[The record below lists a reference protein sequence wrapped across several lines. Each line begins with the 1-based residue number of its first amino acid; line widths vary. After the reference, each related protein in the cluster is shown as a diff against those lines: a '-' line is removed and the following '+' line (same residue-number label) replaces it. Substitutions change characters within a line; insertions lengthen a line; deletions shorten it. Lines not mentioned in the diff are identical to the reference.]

1 MCEIEKQ
8 RESMKERKRERKNYV
23 SPPSDFC
30 WIFMSTETQ
39 DCSKNR
45 HFVCLLDRYMT
56 PGGFVMA
63 NRVSVG
69 EGHSRVT
76 P

>member
-1 MCEIEKQ
+1 
-8 RESMKERKRERKNYV
+8 
-23 SPPSDFC
+23 
-30 WIFMSTETQ
+30 MSTETQ